1 MSLQCGHPRMILGVL
16 IGLCIILGYIDDL
29 GVVFSLVKVV
39 LENVLLVLEGYL
51 KQCFSNFLMI

>member
-1 MSLQCGHPRMILGVL
+1 MILGVL

-29 GVVFSLVKVV
+29 VVDFSLVKVV